1 VTADISL
8 VGRNGTNKK
17 RMAGPVASS
26 VWAPFL
32 LPAEPVDFGRIEDER
47 RCTVNAI
54 KATWING
61 QILPAEPVDWPE
73 GSELLVEPVAA
84 LEKIGLDEAEWLD
97 DAQSIA
103 DWVAWVDTIEPLLLS
118 DEERAEMERYR
129 AEQRRFNIEAV
140 RQQMQL
146 GDAS

>member
-1 VTADISL
+1 
-8 VGRNGTNKK
+8 
-17 RMAGPVASS
+17 
-26 VWAPFL
+26 
-32 LPAEPVDFGRIEDER
+32 
-47 RCTVNAI
+47 VNAI

-73 GSELLVEPVAA
+73 GSELLVEPLASP
-84 LEKIGLDEAEWLD
+84 EKIGLDEAEWRD

-129 AEQRRFNIEAV
+129 AEQRRFNVEAV

-146 GDAS
+146 GEAS

>member
-1 VTADISL
+1 
-8 VGRNGTNKK
+8 
-17 RMAGPVASS
+17 M
-26 VWAPFL
+26 
-32 LPAEPVDFGRIEDER
+32 
-47 RCTVNAI
+47 NAI

-73 GSELLVEPVAA
+73 GSELLVEPLASP
-84 LEKIGLDEAEWLD
+84 EKIGLDEAEWRD

-129 AEQRRFNIEAV
+129 AEQRRFNVEAV

-146 GDAS
+146 GEAS